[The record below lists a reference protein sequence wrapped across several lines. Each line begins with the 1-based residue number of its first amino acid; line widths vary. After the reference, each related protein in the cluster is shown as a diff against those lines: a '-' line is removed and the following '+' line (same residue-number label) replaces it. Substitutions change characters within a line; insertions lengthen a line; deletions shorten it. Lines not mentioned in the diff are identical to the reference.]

1 MRNQTPWWLV
11 SVFGLAAAAAAQTP
25 SVTPDSLAN
34 TDIVTLARAGF
45 TEDFIVDL
53 IQTSRNRF
61 DTSVTGLSELAKA
74 GITERLIR
82 AVMSAARPGLEAT
95 APRGEDPAV
104 PPTHPERTRVLKRSE
119 TAVALTNQT
128 PYRRSFSVFWGLWKK
143 ETEVTPPAPLN
154 PAAAFGKTYGQV
166 RRTPAAAGN
175 TRYVVFP

>member
-1 MRNQTPWWLV
+1 MRKRTSWGLV
-11 SVFGLAAAAAAQTP
+11 SVLGLAAAAAAQTP
-25 SVTPDSLAN
+25 SVAPDSLAN
-34 TDIVTLARAGF
+34 TDVVTLAKAGF

-53 IQTSRNRF
+53 IQTSRTRF

-74 GITERLIR
+74 GMTERLIR
-82 AVMSAARPGLEAT
+82 AVMSAARPELEPT
-95 APRGEDPAV
+95 GQRGDDAAGS
-104 PPTHPERTRVLKRSE
+104 PPHPERTRVLKRSE

-154 PAAAFGKTYGQV
+154 SGAAFGKTYGPV
-166 RRTPAAAGN
+166 RRAPAASGD